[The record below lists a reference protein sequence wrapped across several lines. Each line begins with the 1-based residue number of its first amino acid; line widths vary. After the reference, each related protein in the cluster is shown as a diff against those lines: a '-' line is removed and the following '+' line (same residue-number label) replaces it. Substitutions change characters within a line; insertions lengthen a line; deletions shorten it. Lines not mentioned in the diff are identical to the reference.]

1 MLREMRTVGGKRL
14 LFLKTRPGTD
24 VAMRWFLMRDTTV
37 YVFAAAFPAAE
48 AESGESDG
56 LAGCVEEMIR
66 SVAFMK

>member
-66 SVAFMK
+66 LVAFMR